1 MWAGLRYRSACVCG
15 VRFTGIYGSI
25 RMKSSNKKLLIC
37 LLITV
42 AFITSGAIFFK
53 IARDE
58 VFYLC
63 GNFSAGVMKSS
74 VVRQLDTA
82 NLSSYTHS
90 VHESGST
97 IVFSSRL
104 YFVPN
109 QCVIEFDK
117 SEKVVLAGFK

>member
-1 MWAGLRYRSACVCG
+1 MKVIISVFIFVSGIITSAAQIVNP
-15 VRFTGIYGSI
+15 VEKFALPVNLSE
-25 RMKSSNKKLLIC
+25 S
-37 LLITV
+37 
-42 AFITSGAIFFK
+42 SGAIFFK

-82 NLSSYTHS
+82 NRSSYTHS

-104 YFVPN
+104 YFVSN
-109 QCVIEFDK
+109 QCVIELDK
-117 SEKVVLAGFK
+117 NEKVTLTVFK

>member
-1 MWAGLRYRSACVCG
+1 
-15 VRFTGIYGSI
+15 
-25 RMKSSNKKLLIC
+25 MKSRNRNLFIS
-37 LLITV
+37 LLITI
-42 AFITSGAIFFK
+42 AFITTGAIFWK
-53 IARDE
+53 IAKDE

-90 VHESGST
+90 VNESGST

-104 YFVPN
+104 YFVTN

-117 SEKVVLAGFK
+117 SEKFVLAGFIIHTRR